1 MCCIGHHQIMSDTTT
16 NHHEVVDLIGQLL
29 DEGTVERVA
38 KASEL
43 TDKSDAVLQDEVT
56 AARGN
61 GRSWQSIADELGISR
76 QAVQK
81 RFGRG

>member
-1 MCCIGHHQIMSDTTT
+1 MCCIGHHRLMTTT

-29 DEGTVERVA
+29 DESTVERVA

-43 TDKSDAVLQDEVT
+43 TGKSDSVLADEVA
-56 AARGN
+56 AARVN

-81 RFGRG
+81 RFGR